1 MSGDPGGDVEI
12 EITGDIDV
20 PENLKSSSKPG
31 FMMQLPMQLQLASPS
46 AREWITRQRENVR
59 PWTVFFSTQKYRLP
73 LNAQRWSKRMVKN
86 VEYFQSNYMFVFI
99 VLILYCLITS
109 PVLLLA
115 IAASLGACY
124 ILALKNAEK
133 KIVIGGHEVSMAHQ
147 YAAVGVLSLPV
158 FYIAGA
164 GAALFW
170 VLGASLFIIAIH
182 ASLYNVESLLG
193 SDEEPFDLQM
203 EQV

>member
-1 MSGDPGGDVEI
+1 MSKGKLSSV
-12 EITGDIDV
+12 
-20 PENLKSSSKPG
+20 KS

-46 AREWITRQRENVR
+46 AREWVTRQRENVR
-59 PWTVFFSTQKYRLP
+59 PWTVFFSTQKYKLP
-73 LNAQRWSKRMVKN
+73 LNAQRWSKRMIKN
-86 VEYFQSNYMFVFI
+86 IEYFQSNYMFVFI

-109 PVLLLA
+109 PLLLLA

-133 KIVIGGHEVSMAHQ
+133 KIVVGGHEVSMAHQ
-147 YAAVGVLSLPV
+147 YAVVGVLSLPV

>member
-1 MSGDPGGDVEI
+1 
-12 EITGDIDV
+12 
-20 PENLKSSSKPG
+20 
-31 FMMQLPMQLQLASPS
+31 
-46 AREWITRQRENVR
+46 
-59 PWTVFFSTQKYRLP
+59 
-73 LNAQRWSKRMVKN
+73 MVKN